1 MWLVAP
7 GSFPQRLRVD
17 VQTVF
22 QAEHQQQFT
31 RQMGAKIAMQANTN
45 LIMVDYAATL
55 ALIEE
60 SATTRIRK
68 VKLNAMNAQT
78 PMSVQ
83 TVTCQAASPVMIYW
97 ILHMCL

>member
-17 VQTVF
+17 VQTVL

-55 ALIEE
+55 ALI
-60 SATTRIRK
+60 
-68 VKLNAMNAQT
+68 
-78 PMSVQ
+78 
-83 TVTCQAASPVMIYW
+83 
-97 ILHMCL
+97 